1 MATIQAAIQ
10 LYDGMSASLL
20 HISNA
25 LNTTIGGFPQM
36 QRTVQEGI
44 DSVSLEKTRQQLSSF
59 ETEYQRIGHAI
70 QGVRQQQ
77 VEWNDSIREGTR
89 FAGVLRGVLSKV
101 EVALSVAKTVQ
112 MSDTMMQITA
122 RLNLVNDGTQTT
134 AALSEKVFQSAQ
146 RVRATYTDTAEAIAK
161 MGINAGNAFRS
172 NDELI
177 AFIEQVNKQFAISGA
192 TAEEQK
198 NVMVQLTQAMAGGA
212 LRGEELNSVLAG
224 APGIARNIEKA
235 MGWAE
240 GSIKQYAQQGLV
252 TSEVVKRSML
262 QMAGETN
269 AAFNSMPMTW
279 AQVWNSAVNRMLML
293 SRPVLSMINSLANH
307 WQIVEP
313 LALGAA
319 AAVAVYAAATKTAAV
334 WEAISTANKEAGTA
348 ALIAHNIVTGLA
360 ALATGNLTAAQTAF
374 NAALTAC
381 PLFWVALGIGV
392 AVAALAVWIQ
402 RVGGLRVAWLLAVNG
417 VLTVLDTFRLHWY
430 TFVYDIRNSW
440 DRFVYAASAGN
451 VRFLNSLGDLKARG
465 LTILQEFVN
474 GAISRINAFI
484 QTVNKL
490 TGASISVI
498 PHVEFGTNAALANE
512 KEKRQRNAH
521 LLQQKNQMENAAASR
536 QSQLSVL
543 RDTIAQGQA
552 ERKRA
557 VQQAR
562 MEAAGGKAGKSRG
575 DLLSGIAPLADTAAT
590 IADHAGAM
598 VDHTATMADVMTAAE
613 EDLKYLRDIAQRE
626 AINRFTTAEI
636 KVDMTNTFGDI
647 RESADIDGIVSR
659 LSERLTEEMAITAEG
674 AHM

>member
-10 LYDGMSASLL
+10 LYDGMNASLL

-25 LNTTIGGFPQM
+25 LNATIGGLQQM
-36 QRTVQEGI
+36 QRTAQEGI

-77 VEWNDSIREGTR
+77 AEWNDSIREGTR

-146 RVRATYTDTAEAIAK
+146 RVRASYTDTAEAIAK

-293 SRPVLSMINSLANH
+293 SRPMVLAPAPSI
-307 WQIVEP
+307 I
-313 LALGAA
+313 
-319 AAVAVYAAATKTAAV
+319 
-334 WEAISTANKEAGTA
+334 
-348 ALIAHNIVTGLA
+348 
-360 ALATGNLTAAQTAF
+360 
-374 NAALTAC
+374 C
-381 PLFWVALGIGV
+381 P
-392 AVAALAVWIQ
+392 
-402 RVGGLRVAWLLAVNG
+402 
-417 VLTVLDTFRLHWY
+417 
-430 TFVYDIRNSW
+430 
-440 DRFVYAASAGN
+440 
-451 VRFLNSLGDLKARG
+451 
-465 LTILQEFVN
+465 
-474 GAISRINAFI
+474 
-484 QTVNKL
+484 
-490 TGASISVI
+490 
-498 PHVEFGTNAALANE
+498 
-512 KEKRQRNAH
+512 
-521 LLQQKNQMENAAASR
+521 
-536 QSQLSVL
+536 
-543 RDTIAQGQA
+543 
-552 ERKRA
+552 
-557 VQQAR
+557 
-562 MEAAGGKAGKSRG
+562 
-575 DLLSGIAPLADTAAT
+575 
-590 IADHAGAM
+590 
-598 VDHTATMADVMTAAE
+598 
-613 EDLKYLRDIAQRE
+613 
-626 AINRFTTAEI
+626 
-636 KVDMTNTFGDI
+636 
-647 RESADIDGIVSR
+647 
-659 LSERLTEEMAITAEG
+659 
-674 AHM
+674 